1 MKMTENNRF
10 SVPAKY
16 SLSHSKIQLNGQ
28 PLTNA
33 EIVRLLNTNDEA
45 FVKNFNLKREIEEL
59 KKENVKLQNGFN
71 LLEEE
76 NKDLNKF
83 FLYTCKTT
91 EYLKWKKELQDD

>member
-1 MKMTENNRF
+1 MTKNNRF
-10 SVPAKY
+10 TVPVKY

-83 FLYTCKTT
+83 FLYACKTT
-91 EYLKWKKELQDD
+91 EYLKWKKELQG

>member
-1 MKMTENNRF
+1 MTENNRF
-10 SVPAKY
+10 TVPVKY

-45 FVKNFNLKREIEEL
+45 FVKNFYLKREIEEL

-83 FLYTCKTT
+83 FLYACKTT
-91 EYLKWKKELQDD
+91 EYLKWKKELQG